1 MPLSKQP
8 RGGINPEDLRGSTPS
23 KISSLKLGKDIAVV
37 IGPEG
42 GFTESEVND
51 IAEIAKTVSL
61 GNRILRAETAAVVAT
76 TLVLSNKG
84 EL

>member
-1 MPLSKQP
+1 M
-8 RGGINPEDLRGSTPS
+8 
-23 KISSLKLGKDIAVV
+23 

-42 GFTESEVND
+42 GFTESEAKD
-51 IAEIAKTVSL
+51 IAENAKTVSL